1 MSIFPQKVLAVGAAS
16 QNKISSIVR
25 KTVLTGSLSLA
36 YLSAIPFLTST
47 DSAFGNSP
55 PAPASPETPTDSH
68 PAINCEILSRG
79 PEVQLLQ
86 QEARLH
92 SFVNELLTVLRSDKY
107 ESLSNFFHPGTR
119 VGSKVGTKIHTLLR
133 NRYDQPWQFSVF
145 RIWRL
150 TSKEGT
156 KGLVRT
162 CPDNDGAIIITQ
174 YGHET
179 QYALWL
185 QIMGQ
190 NELGRLVLAVAPIQ
204 GKMQI
209 VGFRIQQWT
218 ELGEDAESWTKRA
231 QSWLQQ
237 NERIQAYFAFD
248 VAQKLLAGEDF
259 VIYPQQRALREAR
272 DELFTQAK
280 IVKLI
285 NDQLK
290 TQSIA
295 YVGGLVAKDGTGIL
309 IREIVAPDESTH
321 KLHDL
326 CLKRGSSLKRAGWL
340 REKQG
345 LRCNFIVAGMDPTQ
359 DSPLGGFYL
368 SPSDLK
374 NPEK

>member
-1 MSIFPQKVLAVGAAS
+1 MSIFQKKVLAAGAVSRNKLSS
-16 QNKISSIVR
+16 QLGRLAFAVFVSSINPNLA
-25 KTVLTGSLSLA
+25 VLPSLSALA
-36 YLSAIPFLTST
+36 LA
-47 DSAFGNSP
+47 
-55 PAPASPETPTDSH
+55 ETPPPPSSTEVSTT
-68 PAINCEILSRG
+68 PGPEISCEILSRG
-79 PEVQLLQ
+79 PDVQLQQ
-86 QEARLH
+86 QEVRLH
-92 SFVNELLTVLRSDKY
+92 TFLNELLTVLRSDNY
-107 ESLSNFFHPGTR
+107 ESLNTFFHPRTK

-145 RIWRL
+145 RVWRL
-150 TSKEGT
+150 KSKEGS
-156 KGLVRT
+156 KGLVRN
-162 CPDNDGAIIITQ
+162 CPDSDGAIIITQ

-179 QYALWL
+179 QYAVWL

-190 NELGRLVLAVAPIQ
+190 NELGRLVLAIAHLD

-218 ELGEDAESWTKRA
+218 ELGEDSEAWTKRA

-237 NERIQAYFAFD
+237 NERIQAFFAFD

-259 VIYPQQRALREAR
+259 VIYPQQRALRDAR
-272 DELFTQAK
+272 DELFTQVK

-285 NDQLK
+285 NEQLK

-295 YVGGLVAKDGTGIL
+295 YVGGLVAKEGTGIL
-309 IREIVAPDESTH
+309 IREIVSADEPTH
-321 KLHDL
+321 KLYDL
-326 CLKRGSSLKRAGWL
+326 CVKRGSALKAKGWL

-374 NPEK
+374 NLQK

>member
-1 MSIFPQKVLAVGAAS
+1 MSIFPQKVLAVGVAS
-16 QNKISSIVR
+16 RNKFSGIVR
-25 KTVLTGSLSLA
+25 KAVLVSSLSLA
-36 YLSAIPFLTST
+36 YSSASCFFASS
-47 DSAFGNSP
+47 DRAFGNTS
-55 PAPASPETPTDSH
+55 PAPSPVES
-68 PAINCEILSRG
+68 PADAPPEISCEVLSRG
-79 PEVQLLQ
+79 PDVQLLQ

-92 SFVNELLTVLRSDKY
+92 TFLNELLTVLRSDNY
-107 ESLSNFFHPGTR
+107 DSLVNFFHPGTR
-119 VGSKVGTKIHTLLR
+119 VGSKVGTKVHTLLR

-145 RIWRL
+145 RVWRL
-150 TSKEGT
+150 KSKEGS

-162 CPDNDGAIIITQ
+162 CPDSDGAIIISQ

-179 QYALWL
+179 QYAIWL

-190 NELGRLVLAVAPIQ
+190 NELGRLVLAIAPVQ

-237 NERIQAYFAFD
+237 NNRIQAYFAFD

-259 VIYPQQRALREAR
+259 VIYPQQRALRTAR

-285 NDQLK
+285 NEQLK

-295 YVGGLVAKDGTGIL
+295 YVGGLVAKEGTGIL
-309 IREIVAPDESTH
+309 IREIVTPDEPTH

-326 CLKRGSSLKRAGWL
+326 CLKRGSALKGAGWL